1 MSEILIR
8 MRCLGNTSLKFSGI
22 LTAFWMVCLTATPVT
37 AVEGE
42 ETLVKAELEHTGFF
56 AVVGKMGS
64 VVGQTEL
71 MGGFRAGWIIDH
83 TLAVGGGVYFL
94 SKAPLAREIGPGGRE
109 DLDYRYLGLEVEYI
123 HNSSKQTHLSFY
135 TLVGWGYVSYEEH
148 VFYFDGSERDQFF
161 ITEPGMNVIFNV
173 TRFFRIGIGGSYR
186 FIGDV
191 ELRGLSNSDVDGFSA
206 NLTLKLGK
214 F

>member
-1 MSEILIR
+1 MSKILIR
-8 MRCLGNTSLKFSGI
+8 MWCLGNTSLKFCGI
-22 LTAFWMVCLTATPVT
+22 LTAFSMVCLTATPVA

-42 ETLVKAELEHTGFF
+42 ETLFKAELEHTGFF
-56 AVVGKMGS
+56 AVVAKMGP

-83 TLAVGGGVYFL
+83 TLAIGGGIYIL
-94 SKAPLAREIGPGGRE
+94 TEAPLAREIGPGRRE
-109 DLDYRYLGLEVEYI
+109 DLDYRYMGLEVEYI

-135 TLVGWGYVSYEEH
+135 TLVGGGDVKYEKH
-148 VFYFDGSERDQFF
+148 VFYLDGSERDQFF

-173 TRFFRIGIGGSYR
+173 TKFFRIGIGGSYR
-186 FIGDV
+186 FTGDV
-191 ELRGLSNSDVDGFSA
+191 ELRGLSNSDMDGFSA
-206 NLTLKLGK
+206 NLTLKVGK

>member
-1 MSEILIR
+1 
-8 MRCLGNTSLKFSGI
+8 MRCLGNTGLKFSGI
-22 LTAFWMVCLTATPVT
+22 LTAVSIVCLTATPVT

-42 ETLVKAELEHTGFF
+42 ETLFKAELEHTGFF
-56 AVVGKMGS
+56 AVVGKMCP

-83 TLAVGGGVYFL
+83 TLAIGGGIYFL
-94 SKAPLAREIGPGGRE
+94 TKAPLAREIGSGGRE
-109 DLDYRYLGLEVEYI
+109 DLDYRYMGLEFEYI
-123 HNSSKQTHLSFY
+123 HNSSKQTHLSLY
-135 TLVGWGYVSYEEH
+135 TLVGCGVVSYERH
-148 VFYFDGSERDQFF
+148 VIYLDGSERDQFF
-161 ITEPGMNVIFNV
+161 IAEPGMNVIFNV
-173 TRFFRIGIGGSYR
+173 ARFFRIGIGGSYR

-206 NLTLKLGK
+206 NLTLKFGK